1 MHELQ
6 RQILKNCLLAR
17 LDAKTHS
24 RVQAPA
30 NLMDK
35 ETIKIFTKEEE
46 EAYKKLSQ
54 IQDSISNG
62 ILELEKIKSSL
73 NEEVEK
79 RVLAEEKAVK
89 EIVERSSEAIQLA
102 LSNYQKLDSI
112 YKLVVE
118 GMNNVEKL
126 GNAMERAVNVF
137 DEKHVRLTKHYENS
151 LEEIKQVNKKQLQ
164 KAKELEEK
172 EKGLN
177 AYNKHLM
184 KLAARVDSK
193 VEALKAIK

>member
-1 MHELQ
+1 
-6 RQILKNCLLAR
+6 
-17 LDAKTHS
+17 
-24 RVQAPA
+24 
-30 NLMDK
+30 MDK